1 MWEGESLDMPC
12 TWTKHTHAESSQRPA
27 SHPFLSPR
35 LAPLSQGFCNVYLAP
50 WPSTADTSR
59 RVFALRNSRAL
70 DDNKITHV
78 LSAIKYSLDNLGD
91 QNGLPRRYQ
100 HLSVDIDDV
109 EDEDILVHLPKMVR
123 FIERGL
129 YGEDVFIDDP
139 PSAPGAAVGNTD
151 GIAPAAHA
159 TNKPPGRLSRRTT
172 SGSEQPTGAV
182 FVHCAMGKSR
192 SVTTIIAYLLWKHP
206 HRFGKA
212 DPTTTASSAV
222 AKALKWVQKTR
233 PMAEPNPG
241 FMKQLEIWWEMG
253 CPTDSD
259 DAVETRPLYQR
270 WLYKQEVE
278 LSARLRKAPDW
289 LRFED
294 EVAGGGRTN
303 ERTGDEGR
311 SLRCKKCRRVL
322 ATGPFI
328 VPHQGAGEKAQACPH
343 VFIEPLSWMR
353 PTLEEGGL
361 EGRLVCPNA
370 KCGASIGRYSWQGF
384 RCSCNEWVCPAFS
397 LQRSKVDEMATAG
410 QQKGPAQPGGVE
422 AATARLA
429 ALGIRMPPP
438 GSGAGSPGRQEN
450 L

>member
-1 MWEGESLDMPC
+1 M
-12 TWTKHTHAESSQRPA
+12 
-27 SHPFLSPR
+27 
-35 LAPLSQGFCNVYLAP
+35 
-50 WPSTADTSR
+50 
-59 RVFALRNSRAL
+59 

-78 LSAIKYSLDNLGD
+78 LSVIKYSLDNLVD
-91 QNGLPRRYQ
+91 QNGMPRRYQ
-100 HLSVDIDDV
+100 HLSVDVDDV
-109 EDEDILVHLPKMVR
+109 DDEDILVHLPKMVR

-129 YGEDVFIDDP
+129 YGDDVFIDDTP
-139 PSAPGAAVGNTD
+139 PSASGATATDRD
-151 GIAPAAHA
+151 GIATAAPRA
-159 TNKPPGRLSRRTT
+159 DRPLGRLSRRAP
-172 SGSEQPTGAV
+172 SGSDQQPTGAV

-206 HRFGKA
+206 HRFGSA
-212 DPTTTASSAV
+212 DPTTTPSTAV
-222 AKALKWVQKTR
+222 ARALKWVQKTR

-253 CPTDSD
+253 CPTESD
-259 DAVETRPLYQR
+259 DAVETQPLYQR

-294 EVAGGGRTN
+294 EVAGGGGAN
-303 ERTGDEGR
+303 ERPGAEAR

-328 VPHQGAGEKAQACPH
+328 VPHQGGAQPCPH

-353 PTLEEGGL
+353 PALEEGGL

-397 LQRSKVDEMATAG
+397 LQRSKVDEMVAAG
-410 QQKGPAQPGGVE
+410 QQNGPAKPGGVE

-429 ALGIRMPPP
+429 ALGIRMPPGASTP
-438 GSGAGSPGRQEN
+438 GSGTGSPGRQEN

>member
-1 MWEGESLDMPC
+1 M
-12 TWTKHTHAESSQRPA
+12 
-27 SHPFLSPR
+27 
-35 LAPLSQGFCNVYLAP
+35 
-50 WPSTADTSR
+50 
-59 RVFALRNSRAL
+59 

-78 LSAIKYSLDNLGD
+78 LSAIKYSLDNLVD

-100 HLSVDIDDV
+100 HLSIDVDDV

-129 YGEDVFIDDP
+129 YGDDVFIDDAP
-139 PSAPGAAVGNTD
+139 AAPGAATTDTD
-151 GIAPAAHA
+151 GIAAAA
-159 TNKPPGRLSRRTT
+159 PGTDRPLGRLSRRAP
-172 SGSEQPTGAV
+172 SGSEQPAGAV

-192 SVTTIIAYLLWKHP
+192 SVTAIVAYLLWKHP
-206 HRFGKA
+206 HRFGRA
-212 DPTTTASSAV
+212 DPTTASSSAV
-222 AKALKWVQKTR
+222 ARALEWVQKTR

-294 EVAGGGRTN
+294 EVAGGGGASARA
-303 ERTGDEGR
+303 GDEAR

-322 ATGPFI
+322 ATGSFI
-328 VPHQGAGEKAQACPH
+328 VPHQGTGQKAQACAH
-343 VFIEPLSWMR
+343 IFIEPLSWMR
-353 PTLEEGGL
+353 PTLEEGEL
-361 EGRLVCPNA
+361 EGRLVCPTA

-397 LQRSKVDEMATAG
+397 LQRSKVDEMVTAG
-410 QQKGPAQPGGVE
+410 QKNGPGEPGAVE

-429 ALGIRMPPP
+429 ALGIRMPA
-438 GSGAGSPGRQEN
+438 GSGAGSPRRQEN